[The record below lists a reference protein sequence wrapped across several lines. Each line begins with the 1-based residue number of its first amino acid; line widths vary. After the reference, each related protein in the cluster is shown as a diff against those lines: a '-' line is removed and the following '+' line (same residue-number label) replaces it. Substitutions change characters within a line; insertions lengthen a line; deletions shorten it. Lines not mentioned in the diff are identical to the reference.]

1 MKKLKKEIHL
11 EGIPISEGIG
21 IGTFH
26 MSNDDEI
33 IVPEFAVTSTQVSY
47 EIARYRRALAAS
59 RDELQVLYKHLK
71 SEGAEEASG
80 IIYTHIEMLKD
91 PIIAESIEEKISFT
105 HQNTESVFMCVM
117 DEYKQMFLQHCKGE
131 NCHDRLVD
139 IKDLSHRILRHL
151 NPIQNAK
158 NIHQYKNAIYA
169 DYEIVPSKAAEV
181 RKDLIKGFISKI
193 GGEMSH
199 SALIA
204 RAKSIPFV
212 SGINISILQE
222 IGQKIVIVDG
232 NDGLLIVN
240 PSQETIAS
248 YRNKS
253 NRVKEIAVNSSKN
266 KKNITL
272 KNGEKVIV
280 SAIYDSLDDMEWIQD
295 NHIKSV
301 GLIRTEFLFL
311 QEAMTTLSLE
321 FQIEKYEQI
330 IERASGALLTFR
342 LFDVGGD
349 KNMMKI
355 AQMEPNPA
363 LGCRSIRFLM
373 KYPKI
378 FSVQIK
384 ALFQASLK
392 GNIRILLPFVTDYDE
407 LKSALAFIE
416 KERLELSKEL
426 NKHIPKLLIGCMVE
440 VPAFAL
446 LAKHFAKECDFFSI
460 GTNDLMQYALA
471 MDRICPDD
479 ESIFQLYQPS
489 ILHLLKM
496 TIEGANREG
505 IEVSICG
512 EAASNV
518 KYTKLLIGLGLRN
531 ISCSIRYIPA
541 ICRMLATIDQ
551 EEAEEL
557 AKKALNTISKE
568 SVYSLIEKSNE
579 KDVALID

>member
-1 MKKLKKEIHL
+1 MNKLKKEIHL
-11 EGIPISEGIG
+11 EGIPVSEGIG

-26 MSNDDEI
+26 MSNSDEI
-33 IVPEFAVTSTQVSY
+33 VVPEFAVTSTQVSY

-59 RDELQVLYKHLK
+59 KEELQVLYKHLK
-71 SEGAEEASG
+71 SEGAQEASD
-80 IIYTHIEMLKD
+80 IIFAHIEMLKD
-91 PIIAESIEEKISFT
+91 PIIAESIEEKISYT

-117 DEYKQMFLQHCKGE
+117 DEYKEMFLQHCKGD
-131 NCHDRLVD
+131 NCQDRLVD

-158 NIHQYKNAIYA
+158 NIHKYKNTIYA

-181 RKDLIKGFISKI
+181 QKTFIKGFISKI

-204 RAKSIPFV
+204 RAKGIPFV
-212 SGINISILQE
+212 SGINISILEE
-222 IGQKIVIVDG
+222 IGQKTVIVDG

-240 PSQETIAS
+240 PMPETIDA
-248 YRNKS
+248 YRNKIKPT
-253 NRVKEIAVNSSKN
+253 NNIQVNKSLDKTDIS
-266 KKNITL
+266 L
-272 KNGEKVIV
+272 KNGEKVAV
-280 SAIYDSLDDMEWIQD
+280 SAIYDSLEDLEWIKD
-295 NHIKSV
+295 NSINSI

-330 IERASGALLTFR
+330 IEHASGALLTFR

-355 AQMEPNPA
+355 DQMEPNPA
-363 LGCRSIRFLM
+363 LGCRSIRFLI

-378 FSVQIK
+378 FSVQVK

-416 KERLELSKEL
+416 RERLELSKEL
-426 NKHIPKLLIGCMVE
+426 NQEIPKLSIGCMVE
-440 VPAFAL
+440 VPSFAL
-446 LAKHFAKECDFFSI
+446 LSKYFAKECDFFSI
-460 GTNDLMQYALA
+460 GTNDLMQYCLA

-479 ESIFQLYQPS
+479 ENTFQLYHPS
-489 ILHLLKM
+489 VLHLLK
-496 TIEGANREG
+496 TIIDGANKEG

-531 ISCSIRYIPA
+531 ISCTIRYIPE
-541 ICRMLATIDQ
+541 ICRALSQIDQ
-551 EEAEEL
+551 QEAEEL
-557 AKKALNTISKE
+557 ARKALNTISKE
-568 SVYSLIEKSNE
+568 SVCSLIEKYNH
-579 KDVALID
+579 KDLVLID